1 MDNAGSTSGSPASNI
16 TTPLASIPTSVLE
29 WYRENGL
36 KLPDTPAIPQ
46 ASLRLQTNYV
56 YDAIGVS
63 QSPHSSTVNSPVVAL
78 QPGPSST
85 TRNYDTSSPSTSR
98 PLQDLS
104 LARSA
109 LSRPSLS
116 RPSSSSQ
123 QAPPPS
129 TLPDADVLSRVD
141 AALAEVL
148 HPYKMQIAQLEEER
162 ERLVSQLRA
171 HPSADPGSSQQQQQL
186 ETERQELASER
197 ARMRAL
203 LDSAVQ
209 QALASVT
216 KSQKLGIELDNTRN
230 VLSAQRV
237 ELDSCRTEL
246 QATQNEVRTMQAA
259 LSAASNINN
268 NMRANFMEAAK
279 LARSEIAKT
288 RAERDA
294 AQREIVSQQAEL
306 SLARANLA
314 NTTSQREAIAH
325 SERDLA
331 IRELNTLRT
340 ELSTTRAQ
348 HGETQRDLAVTR
360 AQRDTTK
367 QELQGA
373 RDEVNQLRSELA
385 AARAEKEE
393 MQRSVLPAVREMYAE
408 RAGILAG
415 ADMLKRQLNE
425 ARAEI
430 DRMRSE
436 LDGVKGERDGLVIE
450 RDNLRCETARLQ
462 EGPVSVKREGEDEL
476 GCELADTRRER
487 DAVKGELDALRNMYA
502 AVQDDLTSTRGELDR
517 VHAEL
522 DGIQHQCVQMTTV
535 LDSSVKQEA
544 QDEST
549 GSIPRAVVDGHSV
562 AADASTATA
571 SLAPAD
577 PGPSAATA
585 TRNSPSLA
593 TTTIQH
599 PVVAAI
605 IGGYAHSANFTSA
618 TIERADIERLAHEFS
633 LLHHAV
639 VGARDSTAL
648 TQVSLLRIEGELLA
662 ARETMT
668 NLQTEL
674 LAARGEIAAL
684 QKVRGELQASNV
696 ELGQALR
703 RAEVVGKERDLQAR
717 SNSTGGVRQSAER
730 DEEVARAWS
739 EVAKWKEALA
749 KAHTLHVRL
758 AAEVRELRS
767 TRTSD
772 APSTCVAAALF
783 YLTASYT
790 TELAGYPSHCLAAV
804 VAIDIANIWPS
815 LFPLH
820 DIDSSQLLSLPLVR
834 SAFDISTTVMASAAF
849 SNEAITI
856 ASTHASPLI
865 RAHPTVAACCELVTY
880 ISPNCL
886 VVVYA
891 IRTRHRTYINRV
903 LQKQLASSE
912 RGYMQC
918 ASGSQEGQRRRP
930 TGRCEAKEAREPR
943 QRLTCR

>member
-36 KLPDTPAIPQ
+36 KLPDTLAIPQ

-56 YDAIGVS
+56 YDAIGMS
-63 QSPHSSTVNSPVVAL
+63 QSPHSSTVNSPVVAF

-85 TRNYDTSSPSTSR
+85 PRNYDTSSPSASR
-98 PLQDLS
+98 PSQVPS
-104 LARSA
+104 PARSA
-109 LSRPSLS
+109 LSRPLLS

-148 HPYKMQIAQLEEER
+148 HPYKTQIAQLEEER

-171 HPSADPGSSQQQQQL
+171 HPSADLGSSQQQL

-216 KSQKLGIELDNTRN
+216 KSQRIGIELNNTRN
-230 VLSAQRV
+230 ALSAQRV

-259 LSAASNINN
+259 LSAAGKINN
-268 NMRANFMEAAK
+268 TMRANFMEAAK
-279 LARSEIAKT
+279 LARSEIAKA

-294 AQREIVSQQAEL
+294 AQREIVSQKAEL
-306 SLARANLA
+306 SLARADLA

-360 AQRDTTK
+360 AQRDTAK

-373 RDEVNQLRSELA
+373 RDEANQLRSELA

-415 ADMLKRQLNE
+415 ADMTKRQLIE
-425 ARAEI
+425 TRAEI

-436 LDGVKGERDGLVIE
+436 LEGVKGERDGLVIE
-450 RDNLRCETARLQ
+450 RDNLRREAARLQ
-462 EGPVSVKREGEDEL
+462 EGPVFVKREGEDEV
-476 GCELADTRRER
+476 GRELVEVKSER
-487 DAVKGELDALRNMYA
+487 DAAKGELDALRSAYT
-502 AVQDDLTSTRGELDR
+502 AVQDDLQTTRGELER
-517 VHAEL
+517 AHAEL
-522 DGIQHQCVQMTTV
+522 DGIQRQCVQMTTA

-544 QDEST
+544 QDEPTS
-549 GSIPRAVVDGHSV
+549 SIPRAVVDSHSV

-577 PGPSAATA
+577 PGPSDATA
-585 TRNSPSLA
+585 THNSPSLA
-593 TTTIQH
+593 TPAIQH
-599 PVVAAI
+599 PVIAAI
-605 IGGYAHSANFTSA
+605 IGGYAHSADFSSA
-618 TIERADIERLAHEFS
+618 TIERADIEHLAHEFS

-703 RAEVVGKERDLQAR
+703 RAEVAGKERDLQAI

-730 DEEVARAWS
+730 DEVARAWS

-758 AAEVRELRS
+758 AAEVRELRF
-767 TRTSD
+767 TRRSD
-772 APSTCVAAALF
+772 APFTC
-783 YLTASYT
+783 
-790 TELAGYPSHCLAAV
+790 LAGYPSRRLAAV
-804 VAIDIANIWPS
+804 VAVDIAEIWSS
-815 LFPLH
+815 LFPVH
-820 DIDSSQLLSLPLVR
+820 HIDSSQLLRPPLVR
-834 SAFDISTTVMASAAF
+834 RWRTGCFRTKTGYNPDINAFDISTTVMASATF
-849 SNEAITI
+849 
-856 ASTHASPLI
+856 
-865 RAHPTVAACCELVTY
+865 
-880 ISPNCL
+880 
-886 VVVYA
+886 
-891 IRTRHRTYINRV
+891 
-903 LQKQLASSE
+903 
-912 RGYMQC
+912 
-918 ASGSQEGQRRRP
+918 
-930 TGRCEAKEAREPR
+930 
-943 QRLTCR
+943 

>member
-56 YDAIGVS
+56 YDAIGMS

-78 QPGPSST
+78 QPGPSIT
-85 TRNYDTSSPSTSR
+85 PWNYDTSSPSTSR
-98 PLQDLS
+98 PSQDPS
-104 LARSA
+104 LARST

-123 QAPPPS
+123 QASPPS

-148 HPYKMQIAQLEEER
+148 HPYKTQIAQLEEER
-162 ERLVSQLRA
+162 DRLASQLRA
-171 HPSADPGSSQQQQQL
+171 HSSADPGSSQQHL

-216 KSQKLGIELDNTRN
+216 KSQRLGIELDNTRN
-230 VLSAQRV
+230 ALSAQRV

-288 RAERDA
+288 RTERDA

-325 SERDLA
+325 SERNLA

-367 QELQGA
+367 QELKGA

-425 ARAEI
+425 ARAEL

-436 LDGVKGERDGLVIE
+436 LDGVKSERDEIVVE
-450 RDNLRCETARLQ
+450 RDNLRREAARLQ
-462 EGPVSVKREGEDEL
+462 GPVLVKREGEDED
-476 GCELADTRRER
+476 GRELADTKRQH

-517 VHAEL
+517 AHAEL
-522 DGIQHQCVQMTTV
+522 DGIQRQCVQMTTA
-535 LDSSVKQEA
+535 LDSSVKQED
-544 QDEST
+544 QDALT
-549 GSIPRAVVDGHSV
+549 DSIPRAVVDSHSV

-585 TRNSPSLA
+585 THDSPSL
-593 TTTIQH
+593 TTPAVRH

-605 IGGYAHSANFTSA
+605 TGGYAHSANFSSA
-618 TIERADIERLAHEFS
+618 TIERTDIEHLAHEFS
-633 LLHHAV
+633 VLYHAV
-639 VGARDSTAL
+639 VGARDSTA
-648 TQVSLLRIEGELLA
+648 QAQESLLRVEGELLA

-674 LAARGEIAAL
+674 LTARGEIAAL

-703 RAEVVGKERDLQAR
+703 RAEVTGKERDLQAR
-717 SNSTGGVRQSAER
+717 SNSTGGVGQPAKR

-772 APSTCVAAALF
+772 APFTC
-783 YLTASYT
+783 
-790 TELAGYPSHCLAAV
+790 LARYPSHCLAAV
-804 VAIDIANIWPS
+804 VTVNIADIWPF
-815 LFPLH
+815 LFPVH
-820 DIDSSQLLSLPLVR
+820 DIDTGQLLLGLPLVR
-834 SAFDISTTVMASAAF
+834 RWRT
-849 SNEAITI
+849 
-856 ASTHASPLI
+856 
-865 RAHPTVAACCELVTY
+865 ACF
-880 ISPNCL
+880 
-886 VVVYA
+886 
-891 IRTRHRTYINRV
+891 RTG
-903 LQKQLASSE
+903 A
-912 RGYMQC
+912 
-918 ASGSQEGQRRRP
+918 
-930 TGRCEAKEAREPR
+930 
-943 QRLTCR
+943 

>member
-1 MDNAGSTSGSPASNI
+1 MDNAGSLASNI

-85 TRNYDTSSPSTSR
+85 PRNYDTSSPSTSR
-98 PLQDLS
+98 PSQDLS

-109 LSRPSLS
+109 PSRPSLS

-171 HPSADPGSSQQQQQL
+171 HPSADPGSSQQQL

-216 KSQKLGIELDNTRN
+216 KSQRLGIELDNTRN
-230 VLSAQRV
+230 ALSAQRV

-259 LSAASNINN
+259 LSAAGNINN
-268 NMRANFMEAAK
+268 TMRANFMEAAK
-279 LARSEIAKT
+279 LARSEIAKA

-415 ADMLKRQLNE
+415 ADMTKRQLNE

-430 DRMRSE
+430 DRLRSE
-436 LDGVKGERDGLVIE
+436 LDSVKSERDVMAIE
-450 RDNLRCETARLQ
+450 RDNLRREAARLQ
-462 EGPVSVKREGEDEL
+462 EEPVSVKREGEDEL
-476 GCELADTRRER
+476 GRELADTRRER
-487 DAVKGELDALRNMYA
+487 DAVKGELDTLRNAYA

-544 QDEST
+544 HDEST
-549 GSIPRAVVDGHSV
+549 GSISRAVVDSHSV
-562 AADASTATA
+562 DNDASTATA

-585 TRNSPSLA
+585 TRNSPTLA

-605 IGGYAHSANFTSA
+605 IGGYAHSANFSSA
-618 TIERADIERLAHEFS
+618 TIERADIERLAYEFS

-703 RAEVVGKERDLQAR
+703 RAEVAGKERDLQAR
-717 SNSTGGVRQSAER
+717 SKSAGGVRQSAER

-767 TRTSD
+767 IRTSD
-772 APSTCVAAALF
+772 APSTC
-783 YLTASYT
+783 
-790 TELAGYPSHCLAAV
+790 LAGHPSHCLTAV
-804 VAIDIANIWPS
+804 VVVDIANIWPS
-815 LFPLH
+815 LFPVH
-820 DIDSSQLLSLPLVR
+820 DIDSSQLLSFPLVR
-834 SAFDISTTVMASAAF
+834 
-849 SNEAITI
+849 
-856 ASTHASPLI
+856 
-865 RAHPTVAACCELVTY
+865 RW
-880 ISPNCL
+880 
-886 VVVYA
+886 
-891 IRTRHRTYINRV
+891 RTGCFRT
-903 LQKQLASSE
+903 K
-912 RGYMQC
+912 
-918 ASGSQEGQRRRP
+918 
-930 TGRCEAKEAREPR
+930 T
-943 QRLTCR
+943 

>member
-56 YDAIGVS
+56 YDAIGMS

-78 QPGPSST
+78 QPGPSIT
-85 TRNYDTSSPSTSR
+85 PWNYDTSSPSTSR
-98 PLQDLS
+98 PSQDPS

-148 HPYKMQIAQLEEER
+148 HPYKTQIAQLEEER
-162 ERLVSQLRA
+162 DRLASQLRA
-171 HPSADPGSSQQQQQL
+171 HSSADPGSSQQHL

-216 KSQKLGIELDNTRN
+216 KSQRLGIELDNTRN
-230 VLSAQRV
+230 ALSAQRV

-288 RAERDA
+288 RTERDA

-325 SERDLA
+325 SERNLA

-340 ELSTTRAQ
+340 ELGTTRAQ

-450 RDNLRCETARLQ
+450 RDNLRRETARLQ

-633 LLHHAV
+633 VLYHAV

-648 TQVSLLRIEGELLA
+648 AQESLLRVEGELLA

-674 LAARGEIAAL
+674 LTARGEIAAL

-696 ELGQALR
+696 ELGEALR
-703 RAEVVGKERDLQAR
+703 RAEVDSKERASR
-717 SNSTGGVRQSAER
+717 AGSNASGGVKQPAER

-772 APSTCVAAALF
+772 APTC
-783 YLTASYT
+783 
-790 TELAGYPSHCLAAV
+790 LAGYPSHCLAAV
-804 VAIDIANIWPS
+804 VAIDIADIWPS
-815 LFPLH
+815 LFPAH

-834 SAFDISTTVMASAAF
+834 RWRTGCFRTKMGYNPDISAFDISTTVMASAAF
-849 SNEAITI
+849 SSEAITI
-856 ASTHASPLI
+856 ASTHASPFI

-880 ISPNCL
+880 IFPNYRI
-886 VVVYA
+886 VVYA

-903 LQKQLASSE
+903 LRKQLASSK

-918 ASGSQEGQRRRP
+918 ASWSQEGQRRRP
-930 TGRCEAKEAREPR
+930 ACRREAKEIREPK
-943 QRLTCR
+943 QRRTCQ

>member
-1 MDNAGSTSGSPASNI
+1 MDNAGTTSGSPAPNI

-85 TRNYDTSSPSTSR
+85 PRNYDTSSPSTSR
-98 PLQDLS
+98 PSQDLS

-171 HPSADPGSSQQQQQL
+171 HPSADPGSSQQQL

-216 KSQKLGIELDNTRN
+216 KSQRLGIELDNTRN
-230 VLSAQRV
+230 ALSAQRV

-259 LSAASNINN
+259 LSAAGNINN
-268 NMRANFMEAAK
+268 TMRANFMEAAK
-279 LARSEIAKT
+279 LARSEIAKA

-415 ADMLKRQLNE
+415 ADMTKRQLNE
-425 ARAEI
+425 AR

-436 LDGVKGERDGLVIE
+436 LEGVKGERDGLVIE
-450 RDNLRCETARLQ
+450 RDNLRREAARLQ
-462 EGPVSVKREGEDEL
+462 EGPVFVKREGEDEV
-476 GCELADTRRER
+476 GRELVEVKSER
-487 DAVKGELDALRNMYA
+487 DAAKGELDALRSAYT
-502 AVQDDLTSTRGELDR
+502 AVQDDLQTTKGELER
-517 VHAEL
+517 AHAEL
-522 DGIQHQCVQMTTV
+522 DGIQRQCVQMTTA

-549 GSIPRAVVDGHSV
+549 SSIPRAVVDSHSV

-577 PGPSAATA
+577 PGLSAATP
-585 TRNSPSLA
+585 THNSPSLA
-593 TTTIQH
+593 TPAIQH

-605 IGGYAHSANFTSA
+605 IGGYAHSANFSSA
-618 TIERADIERLAHEFS
+618 IIERADIERLAHEFS

-696 ELGQALR
+696 EVGQALR
-703 RAEVVGKERDLQAR
+703 RAEVAGKERDLQAR
-717 SNSTGGVRQSAER
+717 SNSTGGVRQSGER

-772 APSTCVAAALF
+772 APSTC
-783 YLTASYT
+783 
-790 TELAGYPSHCLAAV
+790 LAGHPSRCLAAV
-804 VAIDIANIWPS
+804 VAVDIADIWSS
-815 LFPLH
+815 LFPVH
-820 DIDSSQLLSLPLVR
+820 DIDSSQLLSPPLAR
-834 SAFDISTTVMASAAF
+834 RWRTGCLRTKTGYDPDINAFDISTTVMASAAF
-849 SNEAITI
+849 SSEAITI

-880 ISPNCL
+880 IFPNYRI
-886 VVVYA
+886 VVYA

-903 LQKQLASSE
+903 LRKQLASSK

-930 TGRCEAKEAREPR
+930 TGRCEAQEAREPR
-943 QRLTCR
+943 QRFTRR